1 MERTFRYRLGRAAT
15 LGMVAAFVAVAVQ
28 WFIGMPVGDQPEWL
42 GYLTLTTAVPS
53 AYLTFPI
60 SDPLESL
67 IGMQLGSG
75 RLLEV
80 MTPFGPA
87 MRVGTEDLG
96 LIALGTLVV
105 VGLTAYLAI
114 GVNEM
119 VHPAPER

>member
-1 MERTFRYRLGRAAT
+1 MERRFRYRLGRAAT
-15 LGMVAAFVAVAVQ
+15 FGMLAALVAVAVQ

-60 SDPLESL
+60 SDPLEAL

-96 LIALGTLVV
+96 LIALGTMVV

-119 VHPAPER
+119 VEG

>member
-1 MERTFRYRLGRAAT
+1 MERTFRYRLVRAAT
-15 LGMVAAFVAVAVQ
+15 FGMLAALVAVAVQ
-28 WFIGMPVGDQPEWL
+28 WFIGIPVGNQPEWL
-42 GYLTLTTAVPS
+42 GYVTMTTAVPS

-60 SDPLESL
+60 SDPLEAL

-75 RLLEV
+75 RILEV

-96 LIALGTLVV
+96 LLALGTRVV

-119 VHPAPER
+119 VEGSGR

>member
-1 MERTFRYRLGRAAT
+1 MERTVRYRLGRAAT
-15 LGMVAAFVAVAVQ
+15 FGMLAALVAVAVQ
-28 WFIGMPVGDQPEWL
+28 WFVGIPVGSQPEWL
-42 GYLTLTTAVPS
+42 GIVTITTAVPS

-60 SDPLESL
+60 SDPFEKL
-67 IGMQLGSG
+67 IGVELGSG

-119 VHPAPER
+119 VEG

>member
-1 MERTFRYRLGRAAT
+1 MERTFRYRLVRAAT
-15 LGMVAAFVAVAVQ
+15 FGMLAAFVAVAVQ
-28 WFIGMPVGDQPEWL
+28 WFIGIPVGDQPAWL
-42 GYLTLTTAVPS
+42 GVVTLTTAVPA

-60 SDPLESL
+60 SDPLEKL
-67 IGMQLGSG
+67 IGMELGSG
-75 RLLEV
+75 RLIEA

-119 VHPAPER
+119 VEG

>member
-1 MERTFRYRLGRAAT
+1 MERTFRYRLVRAAT
-15 LGMVAAFVAVAVQ
+15 FGMLAALVAVAVQ
-28 WFIGMPVGDQPEWL
+28 WFIGIPVGNQPEWL
-42 GYLTLTTAVPS
+42 GYVTMTTAVPS

-60 SDPLESL
+60 SDPLEAL

-75 RLLEV
+75 RILEV

-119 VHPAPER
+119 VEG